1 MRFTYPIF
9 AVVDELLQLSA
20 EAATE
25 TFVTYIDDIFTNDSF
40 NNDVLSGEESPVF
53 EGKISQC
60 CVTDLVN
67 IRLHYVY

>member
-20 EAATE
+20 ETATE
-25 TFVTYIDDIFTNDSF
+25 TFVTYIDDVFTNESY
-40 NNDVLSGEESPVF
+40 NDVLKGEESPVF

>member
-25 TFVTYIDDIFTNDSF
+25 TFVTYIDDIFTNESY
-40 NNDVLSGEESPVF
+40 NVVLSGEESPVF